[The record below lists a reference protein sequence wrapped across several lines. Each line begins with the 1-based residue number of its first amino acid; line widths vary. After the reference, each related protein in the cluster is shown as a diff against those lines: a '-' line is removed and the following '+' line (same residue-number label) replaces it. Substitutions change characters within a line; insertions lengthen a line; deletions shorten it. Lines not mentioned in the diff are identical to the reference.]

1 LGQWANPILNNQSIF
16 ITLTSSNLCSYNLFP
31 LAPLLTDERRFFS
44 RVLKNAQMQG
54 SRGAFHLRQAGNP
67 EK

>member
-1 LGQWANPILNNQSIF
+1 MGKTHFKQSIYF
-16 ITLTSSNLCSYNLFP
+16 YYVNLFKSLFLQSVP
-31 LAPLLTDERRFFS
+31 PRPLLTDERRFFS